1 MSEWTKQL
9 WEIMNSLTSCA
20 SLILLISVGIV
31 GVSFVCLLCW
41 LSATFLSILTD
52 TWPPPPYPL
61 P

>member
-20 SLILLISVGIV
+20 SLILLVTVGIV

-41 LSATFLSILTD
+41 LASTFLYVLVD
-52 TWPPPPYPL
+52 TLPPPL